1 MVEEI
6 SVLRI
11 ALMIISGI
19 IIGALIKAKKD
30 QRAGNQ
36 FFVIMILFWSTVF
49 IAAFRPEIFDDIVD
63 LTGLSNKAQILLI
76 ASIMV
81 IIYLLAI
88 QLMKNQSISFN
99 FHRIVRNSAISN
111 FQQQILDFLS
121 AQIDLVIV
129 LAAKNEAKTI
139 GNVIDKINSLHL
151 PQKYKIL
158 VVNDGSTDDTALIA
172 KKKGALLVNHFQN
185 LGVGGAIK
193 TGYVAS
199 VFLKPTIV
207 ITIDADGQHDPKY
220 IPEIISKIKN
230 EKVDLVYASRFSTI
244 DYKTS
249 AVRSIGNKFYTKL
262 VNKLGKISITDV
274 TTGYRGIKFE
284 KLESIFF
291 ISENNFAIELAIRAG
306 KSGLKIGEIPAK
318 TLGRDFGSSQFHKIE
333 QFFIYNINA
342 IVQFFNAFYR
352 SPKLIEIDDSIHLGD
367 QPFEKSSS

>member
-1 MVEEI
+1 
-6 SVLRI
+6 
-11 ALMIISGI
+11 MIISGI
-19 IIGALIKAKKD
+19 IIGALIKARKD
-30 QRAGNQ
+30 QRTGNQ
-36 FFVIMILFWSTVF
+36 FFVIMILFWSSVF
-49 IAAFRPEIFDDIVD
+49 IIAFRPEILDEIVN

-76 ASIMV
+76 FSFAI
-81 IIYLLAI
+81 IIYLLGI

-111 FQQQILDFLS
+111 FQQHIMDSITEQL
-121 AQIDLVIV
+121 DLVLVI
-129 LAAKNEAKTI
+129 AAKNESKTL
-139 GNVIDKINSLHL
+139 GNVIDKIKSLSL
-151 PQKYKIL
+151 PLKYKIL
-158 VVNDGSTDDTALIA
+158 VVNDGSTDDTPLIA
-172 KKKGALLVNHFQN
+172 KDKGALVVNHFQN

-199 VFLKPTIV
+199 LFLKPEIV

-220 IPEIISKIKN
+220 ILEIFSKMKN
-230 EKVDLVYASRFSTI
+230 DKLDLVYASRFSTI
-244 DYKTS
+244 NYKTTV
-249 AVRSIGNKFYTKL
+249 VRSIGNKFYTKL

-291 ISENNFAIELAIRAG
+291 ISENNFAMELAIRAG

-342 IVQFFNAFYR
+342 IVQIINAFFR

-367 QPFEKSSS
+367 QPFEKM